1 MITISY
7 GGTSYTF
14 PNLTEHPYGFE
25 EGDVLRGR
33 SVRRW
38 NVTGIVKRT
47 DAAVIVGIFEAWNA
61 AKLLEDDPIRTGTV
75 GATIG
80 LTGTAPGFAWNSSI
94 PCWVASAPTLPLAGH
109 FVRLSMGLVD
119 AAQSLAVLLRQ
130 GEEEAEQFD
139 ALGLGTRTF
148 GGAVVN
154 LTADPSDIIDLPS
167 VNLSPG
173 GRHIITG
180 PLAPTDV
187 ERIQGW
193 VSSAHKATLE
203 TWLKN
208 TIATTPSTGSWFPI
222 EWTQPVIRRRSNNG
236 TIANYYDVS
245 FTVVKKR

>member
-7 GGTSYTF
+7 GGNSYTF
-14 PNLTEHPYGFE
+14 PNLTDHPFGYE
-25 EGDVLRGR
+25 EGDVRRGR

-38 NVTGIVKRT
+38 NVTGIVKPA
-47 DAAVIVGIFEAWNA
+47 DALPITNIFDAWNA
-61 AKLLEDDPIRTGTV
+61 AKFLEDDPVRSGVV
-75 GATIG
+75 GATVAF
-80 LTGTAPGFAWNSSI
+80 TGSSPGYTWSTPI
-94 PCWVASAPTLPLAGH
+94 PCWFASPPALPLAGYY
-109 FVRLSMGLVD
+109 VRVSLGLVD
-119 AAQSLAVLLRQ
+119 ATQSLAVLLRQ

-173 GRHIITG
+173 GKHIITG